1 VKDRLA
7 KLLKIVERLEQ
18 DLSSLKEQIVQL
30 LEESPPKQAGKQRTH
45 KSIENLPPPE
55 EMRSIW
61 QQLREEYERG
71 GQEAIHKFVEEH
83 TKPFLKAFA
92 HANNLPIDI
101 KRSKKEI
108 AKEMLELLRVE
119 IAISRKAF
127 TVSPDEI
134 RK

>member
-1 VKDRLA
+1 MRERLA
-7 KLLKIVERLEQ
+7 KVLEIVERLEQ

-30 LEESPPKQAGKQRTH
+30 LEESPPKQARKQRTS
-45 KSIENLPPPE
+45 KSVENSPPSE
-55 EMRSIW
+55 EMRSMW
-61 QQLREEYERG
+61 QQLREEYERSN
-71 GQEAIHKFVEEH
+71 QEAIHKFVEEH
-83 TKPFLKAFA
+83 TKTFLKAFA
-92 HANNLPIDI
+92 DANNLPINF

-108 AKEMLELLRVE
+108 VEEMLELLRVE